1 MGKKRR
7 AIDSAEVK
15 DPRCAA
21 LAGSS
26 KMGIRFLRSHVSS
39 ARAHRCRTDGENGFR
54 VVVVVVVVC
63 LFDKP
68 RHVGIGRYIL
78 SNGIVILRTCIYA
91 PDLRAEH
98 LSIRRNHS
106 SRTTDPNYQSPSL
119 SDYYV
124 AQAAEPQYL
133 LRTGYLRIYIYV
145 FLKQQ

>member
-54 VVVVVVVVC
+54 VVVC

-78 SNGIVILRTCIYA
+78 SAGIVILRTCICTR
-91 PDLRAEH
+91 LESRASEC
-98 LSIRRNHS
+98 RT
-106 SRTTDPNYQSPSL
+106 SRTAGPNRLHLRPCQFTTWYQQKNPGTHSGP
-119 SDYYV
+119 V
-124 AQAAEPQYL
+124 
-133 LRTGYLRIYIYV
+133 TWGYLFVCVFGIRMRI
-145 FLKQQ
+145 